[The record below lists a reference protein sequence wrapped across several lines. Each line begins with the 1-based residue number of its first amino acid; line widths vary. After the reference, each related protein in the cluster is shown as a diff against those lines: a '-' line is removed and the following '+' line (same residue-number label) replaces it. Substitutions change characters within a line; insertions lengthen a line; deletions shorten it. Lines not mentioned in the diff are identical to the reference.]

1 MPHFSYQ
8 GKRVYYREKGSGEVL
23 IILPGNTASS
33 ALHDGEIDYFCK
45 NYRVICPD
53 YLGYGKSERIDSFPT
68 DFWWS
73 NAHVVL
79 GLIRNLQVDS
89 IIAVGTSGGAI
100 IALNMAI
107 IAPDLVKAV
116 VADGFVGEF
125 WSLEWAQAIAKKRN
139 TKTRFQRSF
148 WQAAHGEDWEKVVQE
163 DSLMLVE
170 AARKGESAFK
180 KRLKEITCPVLFTGS
195 LSDDLIPDI
204 ERGMC
209 RVARQI
215 SCSKVVF
222 YPDGAHPLM
231 WSRAVEFRKEVRSFL
246 NNLVIYN

>member
-1 MPHFSYQ
+1 MPHCSYQ

-23 IILPGNTASS
+23 IILTGNTASS
-33 ALHDGEIDYFCK
+33 AVHDGEIDYFCK

-53 YLGYGKSERIDSFPT
+53 YPGYGKSERIDSFPT

-79 GLIRNLQVDS
+79 ELIRNMQVDS
-89 IIAVGTSGGAI
+89 IIAVGTSGGAM

-107 IAPDLVKAV
+107 IAPNLVKAV
-116 VADGFVGEF
+116 IADGFIGES
-125 WSLEWAQAIAKKRN
+125 WSLEWVKTIVKDRDA
-139 TKTRFQRSF
+139 KTRFQRSF
-148 WQAAHGEDWEKVVQE
+148 WQAAHGEDWEKVVQKN
-163 DSLMLVE
+163 SLMLLE

-180 KRLKEITCPVLFTGS
+180 GRLKEISCPVLFTGS

-215 SCSKVVF
+215 SSSKVVF
-222 YPDGAHPLM
+222 YPNGTHPLM
-231 WSRAVEFRKEVRSFL
+231 WSRPVEFRKEVSSFFT
-246 NNLVIYN
+246 NLEI

>member
-1 MPHFSYQ
+1 MPYFSYQ
-8 GKRVYYREKGSGEVL
+8 GKRIYYRETGSGEILIVL
-23 IILPGNTASS
+23 AGNTASS
-33 ALHDGEIDYFCK
+33 AMHDGEIEYFCK
-45 NYRVICPD
+45 DYRVICPD
-53 YLGYGKSERIDSFPT
+53 YLGYGKSERIDSFPI

-79 GLIRNLQVDS
+79 ELIHNLKVDS
-89 IIAVGTSGGAI
+89 IIAVGTSGGAM

-107 IAPDLVKAV
+107 IAPNLIKAV

-125 WSLEWAQAIAKKRN
+125 WTLEWAQTIAENRN
-139 TKTRFQRSF
+139 TKSRFQRSF
-148 WQAAHGEDWEKVVQE
+148 WHAAHGEDWEKVVQK

-180 KRLKEITCPVLFTGS
+180 GRLKEISCPVLFIGS

-209 RVARQI
+209 EVARQI
-215 SCSKVVF
+215 SSSKVVF
-222 YPDGAHPLM
+222 YPNGTHPLM
-231 WSRAVEFRKEVRSFL
+231 WSKAIEFRKEASSFL
-246 NNLVIYN
+246 NSLGD

>member
-23 IILPGNTASS
+23 IILTGNTASS
-33 ALHDGEIDYFCK
+33 AVHDGEIDYFCK

-53 YLGYGKSERIDSFPT
+53 YPGYGKSERIDSFPT

-79 GLIRNLQVDS
+79 ELIRNMQVDS
-89 IIAVGTSGGAI
+89 IIAVGTSGGAM

-107 IAPDLVKAV
+107 IAPNLVKAV
-116 VADGFVGEF
+116 IADGFIGES
-125 WSLEWAQAIAKKRN
+125 WSLEWVKTIVKDRDA
-139 TKTRFQRSF
+139 KTRFQRSF
-148 WQAAHGEDWEKVVQE
+148 WRAAHGEDWEKVVQK
-163 DSLMLVE
+163 DSLMLLE
-170 AARKGESAFK
+170 AVRKGESAFK
-180 KRLKEITCPVLFTGS
+180 GRLKEISCPVLFTGS

-215 SCSKVVF
+215 SSSKVVF
-222 YPDGAHPLM
+222 YPNGTHPLM
-231 WSRAVEFRKEVRSFL
+231 WSRPVEFRKEVSSFFT
-246 NNLVIYN
+246 NLEI